1 MAKRDPLGMFVRQ
14 MAKLLKRK
22 RNEQIGLREV
32 ERRSLGAG
40 FEGRSKRYNRD
51 GRPYLLRFAPSAGA
65 RRYQRSTN

>member
-1 MAKRDPLGMFVRQ
+1 

-51 GRPYLLRFAPSAGA
+51 GALPTALRAFGGSSALPA
-65 RRYQRSTN
+65 IDQLSRSW

>member
-1 MAKRDPLGMFVRQ
+1 
-14 MAKLLKRK
+14 LKRK

-32 ERRSLGAG
+32 ERRSLGVG

-65 RRYQRSTN
+65 RP